1 MNKQKLISV
10 LQSRIAKRR
19 SQITYAWY
27 EYTICLVL
35 GDSGNLNKRDCKK
48 FAIEL
53 GKIQKEDKQ
62 ILKQL
67 IEDARHKQH
76 YVEVVYDMN
85 KELQVL
91 RRELARYKYSVDGR
105 PI

>member
-10 LQSRIAKRR
+10 LQSRIARR
-19 SQITYAWY
+19 RQAIK
-27 EYTICLVL
+27 
-35 GDSGNLNKRDCKK
+35 SGWDCYCQHNPENYNLTSLKD

-53 GKIQKEDKQ
+53 GVQQKEDKQ

-91 RRELARYKYSVDGR
+91 RRELARYKLSVDGLGGM
-105 PI
+105 